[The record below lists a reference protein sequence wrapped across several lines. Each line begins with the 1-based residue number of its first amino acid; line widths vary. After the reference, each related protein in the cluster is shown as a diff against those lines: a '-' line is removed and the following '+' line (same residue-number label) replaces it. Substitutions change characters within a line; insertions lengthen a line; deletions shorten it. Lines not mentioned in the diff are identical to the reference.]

1 MLNELIGTRNTALDN
16 YYLTESKLQLG
27 LYNKAVTNLENYLN
41 SQEYLT
47 THFNG
52 SRFKGI
58 LNPLEADSIS
68 LFKIKDEN
76 SIDISDVDMYTVD
89 FDLELYGEK

>member
-1 MLNELIGTRNTALDN
+1 MLNELITTRNTALDN

-27 LYNKAVTNLENYLN
+27 LYNKAVKNLENYLN

-47 THFNG
+47 TYLNG

-58 LNPLEADSIS
+58 TDTLQADSIS
-68 LFKIKDEN
+68 LFKIKDEDN
-76 SIDISDVDMYTVD
+76 LDISDVDMYTVD
-89 FDLELYGEK
+89 YELDIYGK